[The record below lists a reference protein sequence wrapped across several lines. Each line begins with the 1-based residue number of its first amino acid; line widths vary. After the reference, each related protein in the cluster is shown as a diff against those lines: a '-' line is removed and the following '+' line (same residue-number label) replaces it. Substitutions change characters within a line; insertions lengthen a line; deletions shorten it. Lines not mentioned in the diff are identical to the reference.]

1 MQQLSIPDCIK
12 SIVAAYPSRQPL
24 MFWGD
29 PGLGKSSA
37 GKQAADALRDILSSN
52 LNKSAKPKFDF
63 GFIDLRLANIEEVDL
78 RGLPYNKDGAMHWSR
93 PDFIPATG
101 QGLIML
107 DELPQATPGK
117 QSAASQ
123 LVLDRRVGPHIL
135 GDGWQVVAAGN
146 LLSNRAATHAMPTHL
161 ANRFVHIQAVVNT
174 EAWVAWA
181 LAAKIDIRV
190 IAYIKWRP
198 AMLHAFDP
206 KSKSPAFPS
215 PRSWEFVSKIL
226 GSFPDVNS
234 KVCQAMISGAVGDGP
249 VAEFLAFCKM
259 YQKLPN
265 IDAIFLNPKSAD
277 IPQEVSVLWA
287 VVTGISQ
294 RVTKDSIDKVTTYF
308 TRITEEAG
316 KPEYSVAAMKEL
328 ELLDERRPEN
338 QKITKTRSYIEWFSK
353 HQQYII

>member
-1 MQQLSIPDCIK
+1 MQSLTIPEIKK
-12 SIVAAYPSRQPL
+12 SIVAAYAPRQPL
-24 MFWGD
+24 MIWGD

-37 GKQAADALRDILSSN
+37 GHQAADDLATLLSTG
-52 LNKSAKPKFDF
+52 KKKADF

-78 RGLPYNKDGAMHWSR
+78 RGLPYQQNGRMMWSR
-93 PDFIPATG
+93 PDFIPADG
-101 QGLIML
+101 QGIIML
-107 DELPQATPGK
+107 DELPQASPGK

-123 LVLDRRVGPHIL
+123 LVLDRCCGPHKL
-135 GDGWQVVAAGN
+135 GDGWLVCAAGN
-146 LLSNRAATHAMPTHL
+146 LMSNRAATYAMPTHL

-181 LAAKIDIRV
+181 LANKIDIRV

-198 AMLHAFDP
+198 TMLHAFDP
-206 KSKSPAFPS
+206 KLKSPAFPS

-226 GSFPDVNS
+226 GQFPDVNS
-234 KVCQAMISGAVGDGP
+234 KICQAMVSGAVGDGP

-259 YQKLPN
+259 YEKLPN
-265 IDAIFLNPKSAD
+265 IDAIFLNPKTAA

-294 RVTKDSIDKVTTYF
+294 RVTRDSIDKVCTYLNRL
-308 TRITEEAG
+308 TDEAG
-316 KPEYSVAAMKEL
+316 KPEYAVAAMKEL
-328 ELLDERRPEN
+328 ELLDERKADN
-338 QKITKTRSYIEWFSK
+338 QKITKTRSYVEFFSK